1 MALTIRLTR
10 ISPTHHRFEYVR
22 ADGTG
27 ESLDLVTR
35 EFLTHDLVHFAV
47 ETEAALR
54 GSFYGL
60 LDKIGGYAELTL
72 DGAALGGEAQ
82 ITEMVVGPMQ
92 TSVGPELDAAVVA
105 ARIAGFMRDMD
116 LRPPRWLT
124 GDFLEAVRERMR
136 RLQGQWKA
144 TPFGETMELVFDPAN
159 NTSPEGRGRG
169 PAKLG
174 G

>member
-27 ESLDLVTR
+27 EALELVTR

-47 ETEAALR
+47 ESEAGLR

-60 LDKIGGYAELTL
+60 LDKVGGYAELTL
-72 DGAALGGEAQ
+72 AGQALGGEAQ
-82 ITEMVVGPMQ
+82 LTEMVVGPLQ
-92 TSVGPELDAAVVA
+92 NAISPELDAAA
-105 ARIAGFMRDMD
+105 IADRISAFMRDMN

-124 GDFLEAVRERMR
+124 GAFIDAVRERLR
-136 RLQGQWKA
+136 RLQGEWKA
-144 TPFGETMELVFDPAN
+144 TPFGGTMELVFEP
-159 NTSPEGRGRG
+159 R
-169 PAKLG
+169 
-174 G
+174 

>member
-27 ESLDLVTR
+27 EALELVTR

-47 ETEAALR
+47 ESEAGLR

-60 LDKIGGYAELTL
+60 LDKVGGYAELTL
-72 DGAALGGEAQ
+72 AGQALGGEAQ
-82 ITEMVVGPMQ
+82 LTEMVVGPLQ
-92 TSVGPELDAAVVA
+92 NAISPELDAAA
-105 ARIAGFMRDMD
+105 IADRISTFMRDMD

-124 GDFLEAVRERMR
+124 GAFIDAVRERLR
-136 RLQGQWKA
+136 RLKGEWKS
-144 TPFGETMELVFDPAN
+144 TPFGGTMELVFEP
-159 NTSPEGRGRG
+159 R
-169 PAKLG
+169 
-174 G
+174 

>member
-27 ESLDLVTR
+27 EALELVTR

-47 ETEAALR
+47 ESEAGLR

-60 LDKIGGYAELTL
+60 LDKVGGYAELTL
-72 DGAALGGEAQ
+72 AGQALGGEAQ
-82 ITEMVVGPMQ
+82 LTEMVVGPLQ
-92 TSVGPELDAAVVA
+92 NAISPELDAAA
-105 ARIAGFMRDMD
+105 IADRISAFMRDMD

-124 GDFLEAVRERMR
+124 GAFIDAVRERLR
-136 RLQGQWKA
+136 RLQGEWKA
-144 TPFGETMELVFDPAN
+144 TPFGGTMELVFEP
-159 NTSPEGRGRG
+159 R
-169 PAKLG
+169 
-174 G
+174 

>member
-10 ISPTHHRFEYVR
+10 ISPTHHRFEYIR

-27 ESLDLVTR
+27 EALELVTR

-47 ETEAALR
+47 ESEAGLR

-60 LDKIGGYAELTL
+60 LNKIGGYAELTL
-72 DGAALGGEAQ
+72 QGEALGGEAQ
-82 ITEMVVGPMQ
+82 LTEMVVGPLQ
-92 TSVGPELDAAVVA
+92 NALGPELDAAAVA
-105 ARIAGFMRDMD
+105 DRICGFMRDMD

-124 GDFLEAVRERMR
+124 GAFIAAVRERMR

-144 TPFGETMELVFDPAN
+144 VPFGGTMELVFDPQ
-159 NTSPEGRGRG
+159 G
-169 PAKLG
+169 
-174 G
+174 